1 MSVTRLDP
9 ISAAGASFGQVYDVI
24 HTTKVAVG
32 QMIMGE
38 RGTEDLGGPIRIA
51 QISGQAAKTGV
62 LGFVLFMAILSINLG
77 VVNLFPVPLL
87 DGGHLMFYAIEAVR
101 GRPLSEQVQEWGL
114 RVGLALVLT
123 LMLFVTWN
131 DIVQLIRT

>member
-1 MSVTRLDP
+1 MSVVRLNPVD
-9 ISAAGASFGQVYDVI
+9 AAGTAVYQTYDVI
-24 HTTKVAVG
+24 RTTFVAVG
-32 QMIMGE
+32 QMIDGS

-62 LGFVLFMAILSINLG
+62 LGFILFMSILSINLG

-131 DIVQLIRT
+131 DIVHLISA